1 MSCSSDRPARI
12 KTLLA
17 RQLINHTELG
27 KMNAN
32 RYLSE
37 FVKESKVTYFF
48 KKYFYYQKIQCNFI
62 HIYPTATA
70 ILPITN
76 RSPSPISKHY
86 FI

>member
-17 RQLINHTELG
+17 RQLIHHTELG

-37 FVKESKVTYFF
+37 FVKESKVSYFL
-48 KKYFYYQKIQCNFI
+48 KKVQ
-62 HIYPTATA
+62 HVM
-70 ILPITN
+70 
-76 RSPSPISKHY
+76 S
-86 FI
+86 